1 MATKTSIERR
11 IEKMEYPDGKKD
23 IQTELLEYQTHISVI
38 DKKVAV
44 VIGHPAKSD
53 TQIRKEAL
61 ALYEEYGAYQNFLH
75 RERKPLPQEIRQK
88 LDAVYGPSKTAEER
102 MEVKAGLQSNLTSTT
117 PHDEVRAAEKGALNK
132 DCILEQ
138 ED

>member
-38 DKKVAV
+38 DKKVAI
-44 VIGHPAKSD
+44 VIGRPEKTD

-88 LDAVYGPSKTAEER
+88 LDAVYGPSKTESEK
-102 MEVKAGLQSNLTSTT
+102 MEANAGLQSDLLRTT
-117 PHDEVRAAEKGALNK
+117 HPDEVLAADKATLNK
-132 DCILEQ
+132 DLRK